1 MKKRLYIVAS
11 IFLVTLL
18 SFQTLKSST
27 QSSSQ
32 AVVVELDED
41 LTAIDFKSEDNFKD
55 FDAYTD

>member
-32 AVVVELDED
+32 TVMVEIDED
-41 LTAIDFKSEDNFKD
+41 LTAIDYKSEDNFKD